1 MLRAGVSS
9 KEGGGKINAHWLI
22 EGKIIH
28 QSMYRSFFT
37 PSCFIIIYTAGIG
50 IALTVGMRL

>member
-9 KEGGGKINAHWLI
+9 KEGRGKINVHWLV

-37 PSCFIIIYTAGIG
+37 PSWFIIIYTADTC
-50 IALTVGMRL
+50 IAPTTRMRL